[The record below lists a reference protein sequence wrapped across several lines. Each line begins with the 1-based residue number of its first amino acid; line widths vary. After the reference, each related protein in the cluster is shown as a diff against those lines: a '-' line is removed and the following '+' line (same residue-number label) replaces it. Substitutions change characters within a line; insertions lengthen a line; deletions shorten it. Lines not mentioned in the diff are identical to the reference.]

1 MSSKRTKIIVASA
14 IAAVAIISVVL
25 IIVLGKQKSTVD
37 PTDPAN
43 PSSSSDVANATEATN
58 PEGPGGEE
66 GAYVVSFALP
76 ESATEPDRNSTSLPE
91 QVKVAE
97 GTKIGDLMPASR
109 DRAMFLSWTYD
120 AEGKQRANSEDVIT
134 KDLTLYPAFAA
145 TNDMMG
151 VKANTYVAKQDVPS
165 DFSIE
170 LVSYGLTKEEVMKR
184 LSLVNSS
191 MAGRVVEYNLR
202 SLREEEEL
210 KWLQELGLNEE
221 TAKAVWALAEKSESD
236 SQKTSA
242 EADENGEAKSL
253 KELLTELSK
262 DKSKSYIDL
271 PEDAIN
277 IILNH
282 YGLETYIDKD
292 SQQFLELDDATYEL
306 LRTMDIDFTTT
317 TEEELLE
324 RYGLSADD
332 SLERVWREEFKLSV
346 DQVLLLEDLLYGK
359 KEIRGDHWILT
370 SAEGAWET
378 GTLYSVGIND
388 TSKLRFV
395 FDGQATA
402 AEVIEYN
409 FTTPVKEVN
418 NITIDSRVIHVPATD
433 VEGVEF
439 RGVLNVETDENGNVK
454 ANENTGKGVMTY
466 KGAEKLGVGNVVAV
480 HKGNYD
486 PKTGLKFG
494 EGDVAYV
501 KILEVKDD
509 KTFAYEYAG
518 LENILATENV
528 IPIRDSGS
536 KNGTVTVESAQLDF
550 AKEVYREYGLDATT
564 IIKVGD
570 LIEFYTGSFG
580 GADYK
585 VTGYGKITGIAEDEL
600 AANDAKHH
608 TTFTYE
614 TVSEDKLSGTEVM
627 LETKLPEVDMVM
639 NELDSKRIEEQM
651 KHQIEESGIVD
662 ETTELFMSLLTG
674 NELDFAS
681 LEHGDELKNMI
692 IRTNGQDM
700 TLEDIRLLADD
711 ASVVTVSDIAFNCTL
726 DYKLSHFKDKKGL
739 RAEAAVTLTISV
751 KIGDAGS
758 LEIQPAIV
766 LEQEVLLTPS
776 VRVKRNV
783 YRGRTSSLYIEAGLD
798 AGTYTGFGVVVTA
811 KTKNAPNPK
820 AGEDWN
826 EMVGNFLDNGDM
838 SSLEAR
844 TKAAQVLIKGGDI
857 LKKAADKEKNKEN
870 GHGWTIPMTGDDD
883 NNGDGSKKPQSQ
895 EFTSPGIGGDL
906 PTKYSS
912 MLSNDAKYIK
922 LVDVDLGSFDIPID
936 PAGIIHV
943 GMKINFN
950 VSMKINAMIG
960 AGVSYE
966 NAKHYSYAFLAKI
979 WGGGPEL
986 NGNQVGSDPLGSD
999 VKELANEFRADF
1011 YAFGMIGLRAGVS
1024 LDLRVGIFSTDLDSV
1039 GVVASAGAYAELYG
1053 FLYVSY
1059 VKTGSEPA
1067 KSSACGSLY
1076 FEMGFYTDISVKV
1089 QVAFGAAS
1097 KSWSL
1102 YNSKTPLLKL
1112 GCEHFPLDYV
1122 ISQNDSKLSVEIPDG
1137 QNTVKIDD
1145 SIFKMK
1151 LMALNSGKVSEKNMD
1166 SKMVCTEGAQNY
1178 TATILT
1184 GADGQNTNGL
1194 VLATERSWTQNHEEN
1209 FTVECFDLTGKNGE
1223 VVSGA
1228 SSFQYLPG
1236 TNEIYVCPLDS
1247 TKNELYGKVVFTYK
1261 NHAFGFNTDK
1271 MQRTVYVHWKGT
1283 KRTAR
1288 VEYYVQKNYNNGED
1302 IRDWE
1307 MVGTG
1312 NVSGYDGV
1320 RCYVDI
1326 TPEFCEQTFPGYRLI
1341 HLGFPDEAE
1350 LSRLYD
1356 EAAKEN
1362 DAKYLTYHAKSGI
1375 ALENPTEANKKAA
1388 DEAFKAWDLVH
1399 TKLLY
1404 YSSLYWDYYKSNETA
1419 IAQQSGKTYFT
1430 LRGNET
1436 VIQVHF
1442 LKIDVPS
1449 LWIALDPATDQVIR
1463 CDGEVDK
1470 YFNVATR
1477 WGNFSTSRFT
1487 YMLKNQ
1493 NMVDY
1498 IPDAIKNYRT
1508 DDYTLE
1514 WYYVNSTD
1522 PIYYKHSHNENLC
1535 RLAYDTV
1542 SKLRNGDLS
1551 GLTPV
1556 KADTKIDSDVLVIGV
1571 LTGKECTLHWMDG
1584 ENEIDTTT
1592 QHIAERIAPTKK
1604 TLEKDG
1610 CTFVGWVMDDGSE
1623 VTGDTRVPG
1632 EIYIHATYE
1641 GQERKVIWI
1650 TDAGK
1655 RAESTIRVG
1664 ESIYQN
1670 VPEGLA
1676 EEGYTLAWRTSKDD
1690 LKTELGIN
1698 ALMENKDGLTL
1709 YGRKTLGFSTMSW
1722 YYGGK
1727 EHAVYCEIG
1736 TKPVRPELPAKEGLD
1751 LVWKL
1756 EDGTVMQEDFIM
1768 PRSNVR
1774 ADEWWHEHKWAADAG
1789 RSEPTCSTP
1798 GRQGKVCTVCG
1809 LIDNGTEI
1817 PIDPNAH
1824 KWVEFVDSESTCA
1837 THGIV
1842 KRRCDYCGKVDET
1855 FERKLDL
1862 DPDNHTGNTELRG
1875 VVEPNC
1881 VGGYSGDVH
1890 CKDCGAL
1897 LETGHDLKPSGKH
1910 GTTHLEGV
1918 KASSCTEYG
1927 YSGDEICDVCG
1938 RRVKYGSTIA
1948 RLPHVGVL
1956 DPSREVKATCTTHG
1970 KVVWQCENCDYS
1982 WEVDLGTIED
1992 RHTWDEGKVISTRSC
2007 ETDGVVRFTC
2017 KECGKTYEN
2026 VEKKIGSHDFV
2037 FDHHEKTPGCLTDG
2051 LDIYKCSVCG
2061 KTKEEVVKAV
2071 GSHSWS
2077 DKWELTQEG
2086 TCTKPGIRTYTCTVC
2101 GEKKEVETEKDPNNH
2116 LHYSDFEVVTKPGCE
2131 TRGRQRRQCTDC
2143 KQYFYEDLA
2152 PIGHDYGEP
2161 TYTWAADNSS
2171 VTATRTCKNDK
2182 SHVET
2187 ETVKTT
2193 SAVTKPA
2200 TLDAM
2205 GDTTYTATFTNA
2217 AFTAQSKTITNIE
2230 KLNPNWSEPTY
2241 TWSADNSKVTAKRT
2255 SRTDPSVFEEETAN
2269 ATANVKSAVTCTT
2282 AGETEYTATFKN
2294 TAFAKQ
2300 TKTVTAAALGHDW
2313 KLKSSTPAEPV
2324 IDSNNVCTDWKTGNK
2339 HYECDRCHESKDE
2352 VIKVPLAVVNAV
2364 GEEEADTI
2372 GATLLV
2378 VDVETVLKH
2387 YGSDNGE
2394 PLGLKEY
2401 FSGDLSTFG
2410 QVAESWSL
2418 IYPYT
2423 ETCQDWYRWWDNEGW
2438 TEAQDD
2444 LYGALWQ
2451 YQTEGTYKFKD
2462 TKLANSKV
2470 ADYTGNSVDVVFT
2483 FIPKY
2488 TDTFETTE
2496 LTVRFVFKK

>member
-1 MSSKRTKIIVASA
+1 
-14 IAAVAIISVVL
+14 
-25 IIVLGKQKSTVD
+25 
-37 PTDPAN
+37 
-43 PSSSSDVANATEATN
+43 
-58 PEGPGGEE
+58 
-66 GAYVVSFALP
+66 
-76 ESATEPDRNSTSLPE
+76 
-91 QVKVAE
+91 
-97 GTKIGDLMPASR
+97 
-109 DRAMFLSWTYD
+109 
-120 AEGKQRANSEDVIT
+120 
-134 KDLTLYPAFAA
+134 
-145 TNDMMG
+145 
-151 VKANTYVAKQDVPS
+151 
-165 DFSIE
+165 
-170 LVSYGLTKEEVMKR
+170 
-184 LSLVNSS
+184 
-191 MAGRVVEYNLR
+191 
-202 SLREEEEL
+202 
-210 KWLQELGLNEE
+210 
-221 TAKAVWALAEKSESD
+221 
-236 SQKTSA
+236 
-242 EADENGEAKSL
+242 
-253 KELLTELSK
+253 
-262 DKSKSYIDL
+262 
-271 PEDAIN
+271 
-277 IILNH
+277 
-282 YGLETYIDKD
+282 
-292 SQQFLELDDATYEL
+292 
-306 LRTMDIDFTTT
+306 
-317 TEEELLE
+317 
-324 RYGLSADD
+324 
-332 SLERVWREEFKLSV
+332 
-346 DQVLLLEDLLYGK
+346 
-359 KEIRGDHWILT
+359 
-370 SAEGAWET
+370 
-378 GTLYSVGIND
+378 
-388 TSKLRFV
+388 
-395 FDGQATA
+395 
-402 AEVIEYN
+402 
-409 FTTPVKEVN
+409 
-418 NITIDSRVIHVPATD
+418 
-433 VEGVEF
+433 
-439 RGVLNVETDENGNVK
+439 
-454 ANENTGKGVMTY
+454 
-466 KGAEKLGVGNVVAV
+466 
-480 HKGNYD
+480 
-486 PKTGLKFG
+486 
-494 EGDVAYV
+494 
-501 KILEVKDD
+501 
-509 KTFAYEYAG
+509 
-518 LENILATENV
+518 
-528 IPIRDSGS
+528 
-536 KNGTVTVESAQLDF
+536 
-550 AKEVYREYGLDATT
+550 
-564 IIKVGD
+564 
-570 LIEFYTGSFG
+570 
-580 GADYK
+580 
-585 VTGYGKITGIAEDEL
+585 
-600 AANDAKHH
+600 
-608 TTFTYE
+608 
-614 TVSEDKLSGTEVM
+614 
-627 LETKLPEVDMVM
+627 
-639 NELDSKRIEEQM
+639 
-651 KHQIEESGIVD
+651 
-662 ETTELFMSLLTG
+662 
-674 NELDFAS
+674 
-681 LEHGDELKNMI
+681 
-692 IRTNGQDM
+692 
-700 TLEDIRLLADD
+700 
-711 ASVVTVSDIAFNCTL
+711 
-726 DYKLSHFKDKKGL
+726 
-739 RAEAAVTLTISV
+739 
-751 KIGDAGS
+751 
-758 LEIQPAIV
+758 
-766 LEQEVLLTPS
+766 
-776 VRVKRNV
+776 
-783 YRGRTSSLYIEAGLD
+783 
-798 AGTYTGFGVVVTA
+798 
-811 KTKNAPNPK
+811 
-820 AGEDWN
+820 
-826 EMVGNFLDNGDM
+826 
-838 SSLEAR
+838 
-844 TKAAQVLIKGGDI
+844 
-857 LKKAADKEKNKEN
+857 
-870 GHGWTIPMTGDDD
+870 
-883 NNGDGSKKPQSQ
+883 GSKKPQSQ
-895 EFTSPGIGGDL
+895 EFTSPGVGGDL
-906 PTKYSS
+906 PTKYSR

-922 LVDVDLGSFDIPID
+922 LVDVDMGSFDIPID

-960 AGVSYE
+960 AGVRYE

-1059 VKTGSEPA
+1059 VKKGNEPA
-1067 KSSACGSLY
+1067 LFDASGSLY
-1076 FEMGFYTDISVKV
+1076 FEMGIYTDISVKV

-1122 ISQNDSKLSVEIPDG
+1122 ISRNDPKLSYEIPDG
-1137 QNTVKIDD
+1137 ESVVKIDD
-1145 SIFKMK
+1145 SIFTMK

-1166 SKMVCTEGAQNY
+1166 SKKVCTEGARSY
-1178 TATILT
+1178 TATIIT
-1184 GADGQNTNGL
+1184 GNDGDKTNGL
-1194 VLATERSWTQNHEEN
+1194 ILAKERSWQQNHEEN
-1209 FTVECFDLTGKNGE
+1209 FTVECFDLTGKNGD
-1223 VVSGA
+1223 VVTGA

-1236 TNEIYVCPLDS
+1236 SNEIVVCPLDS

-1261 NHAFGFNTDK
+1261 NHAFGFKTDP

-1283 KRTAR
+1283 KRTAH

-1307 MVGTG
+1307 LMGTG
-1312 NVSGYDGV
+1312 SVSGFEGTK
-1320 RCYVDI
+1320 CYVDI
-1326 TPEFCEQTFPGYRLI
+1326 TPEFCEQLFPGYRLI

-1350 LSRLYD
+1350 LSRLYTEAANEYAAADLKFSARSNENRVNPSPENKKKED
-1356 EAAKEN
+1356 EAAK
-1362 DAKYLTYHAKSGI
+1362 
-1375 ALENPTEANKKAA
+1375 
-1388 DEAFKAWDLVH
+1388 AFKLAN
-1399 TKLLY
+1399 TKLTY
-1404 YSSLYWDYYKSNETA
+1404 YSSLYWDYYKNNEKA
-1419 IAQQSGKTYFT
+1419 IAEQNGKTYFT
-1430 LRGNET
+1430 LRGNDT
-1436 VIQVHF
+1436 VIQIHY

-1449 LWIALDPATDQVIR
+1449 LWIALDPETDQVIR
-1463 CDGEVDK
+1463 CDGTDDR
-1470 YFNVATR
+1470 YFNIATKA
-1477 WGNFSTSRFT
+1477 GNYTTSRFT
-1487 YMLKNQ
+1487 FMLKNQ

-1498 IPDAIKNYRT
+1498 IPEAIQNYRN
-1508 DDYTLE
+1508 DDYTIE
-1514 WYYVNSTD
+1514 WYYVNSTA
-1522 PIYYKHSHNENLC
+1522 PIYYRFTHQENLV

-1542 SKLRNGDLS
+1542 TKLRNGDRS

-1571 LTGKECTLHWMDG
+1571 LTGKEVKLHWMDG
-1584 ENEIDTTT
+1584 DNEIDTTT
-1592 QHIAERIAPTKK
+1592 QHIAEKVELTKK
-1604 TLEKDG
+1604 TPSKDG
-1610 CTFVGWVMDDGSE
+1610 CTFTGWVLEDGSE
-1623 VTGDTRVPG
+1623 LNGDVRVPG

-1670 VPEGLA
+1670 VPEGLV
-1676 EEGYTLAWRTSKDD
+1676 EEGYMLVWRTSKDN
-1690 LKTELGIN
+1690 LKNELDIN
-1698 ALMENKDGLTL
+1698 ALMENKDELTL
-1709 YGRKTLGFSTMSW
+1709 YGRKSLGFSTIIW
-1722 YYGGK
+1722 YYNSK
-1727 EHAVYCEIG
+1727 EHPVRCEIG
-1736 TKPVRPELPAKEGLD
+1736 TKPARPTFDAQDD
-1751 LVWKL
+1751 LNQVWL
-1756 EDGTVMQEDFIM
+1756 FDDGTVMQDDFIM
-1768 PRSNVR
+1768 PSTSVK
-1774 ADEWWHEHKWAADAG
+1774 ATASWHKHKWAEEDGSTA
-1789 RSEPTCSTP
+1789 PTCSSP
-1798 GRQGKVCTVCG
+1798 GRKGEVCTICG
-1809 LIDNGTEI
+1809 LIGNGTEI

-1824 KWVEFVDSESTCA
+1824 DWVEYEVSVSTCS
-1837 THGIV
+1837 THGIMG
-1842 KRRCDYCGKVDET
+1842 RRCKYCAKVDESY
-1855 FERKLDL
+1855 ERKLEL

-1948 RLPHVGVL
+1948 RLPHEAEM
-1956 DPSREVKATCTTHG
+1956 DPSREVKATCTTHS
-1970 KVVWQCENCDYS
+1970 KIVWQCKNCDYS
-1982 WEVDLGTIED
+1982 WEVVGDTRPD
-1992 RHTWDEGKVISTRSC
+1992 AHTWDEGKVISERSC

-2217 AFTAQSKTITNIE
+2217 AFKAQSKTITNIE

-2387 YGSDNGE
+2387 YGDNGE
-2394 PLGLKEY
+2394 PVGLKDY
-2401 FSGDLSTFG
+2401 FSGNLSTFG

-2423 ETCQDWYRWWDNEGW
+2423 ETCKDWYRWWDNEGW

-2451 YQTEGTYKFKD
+2451 YQPEGTYKFKD

>member
-1 MSSKRTKIIVASA
+1 MNSKRTRIIIASA
-14 IAAVAIISVVL
+14 AVVAVAVIG
-25 IIVLGKQKSTVD
+25 IVLFAIFGKQKQVTDPSD
-37 PTDPAN
+37 PTKA
-43 PSSSSDVANATEATN
+43 SDVANATEATK
-58 PEGPGGEE
+58 PDDPKVDDGT
-66 GAYVVSFALP
+66 YVVSFALP
-76 ESATEPDRNSTSLPE
+76 ESATEPDRRNTTLPE

-97 GTKIGDLMPASR
+97 GTKIGDLGTATR
-109 DRAMFLSWTYD
+109 DSAMFLSWTYD
-120 AEGKQRANSEDVIT
+120 SAGTKRANAEDVIT
-134 KDLTLYPAFAA
+134 KDITLYPTFAA
-145 TNDMMG
+145 TEDMTG
-151 VKANTYVAKQDVPS
+151 VKGNTYVSKQNVPV
-165 DFSIE
+165 DHSIE
-170 LVSYGLTKEEVMKR
+170 LISYGLSKEEVLKKIT
-184 LSLVNSS
+184 LVNSS
-191 MAGRVVEYNLR
+191 LAGQSVEYNLR

-210 KWLQELGLNEE
+210 AWLQELGLNEE
-221 TAKAVWALAEKSESD
+221 TAKAVWSCVEKSENSAK
-236 SQKTSA
+236 QEGA
-242 EADENGEAKSL
+242 EAANSDDPMTL
-253 KELLTELSK
+253 KALLQELSK
-262 DKSKSYIDL
+262 DKSRSYIDL
-271 PEDAIN
+271 PEDAVN
-277 IILNH
+277 VILNH
-282 YGLETYIDKD
+282 FGLETYIDKD
-292 SQQFLELDDATYEL
+292 DQHFLELDDASLEL
-306 LRTMDIDFTTT
+306 LRSMNIDFATT
-317 TEEELLE
+317 TEAELLE
-324 RYGLSADD
+324 RYGLSEND
-332 SLERVWREEFKLSV
+332 SLERVWREEFNLTV
-346 DQVLLLEDLLYGK
+346 EQVLLLEDLLYGE
-359 KEIRGDHWILT
+359 KEIRGDHWIL
-370 SAEGAWET
+370 SPASGAWET
-378 GTLYSVGIND
+378 GSLYSVGIND
-388 TSKLRFV
+388 TSKLRF
-395 FDGQATA
+395 FYDGEPTA

-409 FTTPVKEVN
+409 FTIPQKEVN
-418 NITIDSRVIHVPATD
+418 NLSIDSRVIHVPATQ

-439 RGVLNVETDENGNVK
+439 RGILNIETDENGDVQAK
-454 ANENTGKGVMTY
+454 ENTGSGVMTY
-466 KGAEKLGVGNVVAV
+466 KGSEKLGVGNVVAV
-480 HKGNYD
+480 HKGSFD
-486 PKTGLKFG
+486 AKTGLG
-494 EGDVAYV
+494 DGDVAYV
-501 KILEVKDD
+501 KITAVKEDG
-509 KTFAYEYAG
+509 TFAYEYAA
-518 LENILATENV
+518 LENILATDNV
-528 IPIRDSGS
+528 IPVRDNGS
-536 KNGTVTVESAQLDF
+536 DNGTVTVAASELKFD
-550 AKEVYREYGLDATT
+550 KEVYRAYGLDATT
-564 IIKVGD
+564 VIKVGD
-570 LIEFYTGSFG
+570 IIEFYIGTFGS
-580 GADYK
+580 ADYK
-585 VTGYGKITGIAEDEL
+585 ATRYGKITAIAEDEL
-600 AANDAKHH
+600 PGNDPNHH
-608 TTFTYE
+608 MIFTYE
-614 TVSEDKLSGTEVM
+614 TVSEEKLTGSEVM
-627 LETKLPEVDMVM
+627 LETTLPEVDMVM
-639 NELDSKRIEEQM
+639 NQIDSKQIEAQM
-651 KHQIEESGIVD
+651 KQQIEESGIVD

-674 NELDFAS
+674 EELDFAS

-692 IRTNGQDM
+692 IRTNGEDM

-711 ASVVTVSDIAFNCTL
+711 ASVVTVSDIAFNCTF

-751 KIGDAGS
+751 KIGDAGT

-776 VRVKRNV
+776 VKVKRNV

-838 SSLEAR
+838 SSLDAR
-844 TKAAQVLIKGGDI
+844 TKAAQALIKGGDI

-870 GHGWTIPMTGDDD
+870 GHGWTIPMTGDGD
-883 NNGDGSKKPQSQ
+883 NNGDGSKKPSSQ
-895 EFTSPGIGGDL
+895 EFTSPGVGGDL
-906 PTKYSS
+906 PTKYAS

-936 PAGIIHV
+936 PAGIIHA

-950 VSMKINAMIG
+950 VSLKINAMIG
-960 AGVSYE
+960 AGISYE

-986 NGNQVGSDPLGSD
+986 DGSQVGSNPLGSD

-1011 YAFGMIGLRAGVS
+1011 YAFGMIGVRAGVS

-1508 DDYTLE
+1508 DDYTLD

-1592 QHIAERIAPTKK
+1592 QHIAERIVPTKK

-1610 CTFVGWVMDDGSE
+1610 CTFAGWVMDDGSE

-1632 EIYIHATYE
+1632 EIYLYATYE
-1641 GQERKVIWI
+1641 GEERNVIWI
-1650 TDAGK
+1650 TDDGK
-1655 RAESTIRVG
+1655 RAESKVRVG

-1676 EEGYTLAWRTSKDD
+1676 REGYMMVWRTSKED
-1690 LKTELGIN
+1690 LKTELGMK
-1698 ALMENKDGLTL
+1698 ALMDNKDHLTL
-1709 YGRKTLGFSTMSW
+1709 YGRESLGFSTIIWHYNS
-1722 YYGGK
+1722 K
-1727 EHAVYCEIG
+1727 EHEVSCEIG
-1736 TKPVRPELPAKEGLD
+1736 TKPTRPELESQDGLD
-1751 LVWKL
+1751 QVWL
-1756 EDGTVMQEDFIM
+1756 FEDGTAMQDDFIM
-1768 PRSNVR
+1768 PRNNVR
-1774 ADEWWHEHKWAADAG
+1774 VSASWHKHEWAQEAG
-1789 RSEPTCSTP
+1789 RTEPTCSSP
-1798 GRQGKVCTVCG
+1798 GRQGEVCTICG
-1809 LIDNGTEI
+1809 LIGNGTEI
-1817 PIDPNAH
+1817 PIDPDAH
-1824 KWVEFVDSESTCA
+1824 NWVEFIASESTCS
-1837 THGIV
+1837 THGV
-1842 KRRCDYCGKVDET
+1842 MRRRCNYCGIVDESY
-1855 FERKLDL
+1855 EKRLDL
-1862 DPDNHTGNTELRG
+1862 DPENHTGNTELRD
-1875 VVEPNC
+1875 VIEPSC
-1881 VGGYSGDVH
+1881 IEGYSGDTY
-1890 CKDCGAL
+1890 CKDCGVL
-1897 LETGHDLKPSGKH
+1897 LEKGEVTKPNYKH
-1910 GTTHLEGV
+1910 GTTHMVGAKEPT
-1918 KASSCTEYG
+1918 CCENG
-1927 YSGDEICDVCG
+1927 YTGDYICDICG
-1938 RRVKYGSTIA
+1938 QQVKYGSLIPA
-1948 RLPHVGVL
+1948 LPHVGELV
-1956 DPSREVKATCTTHG
+1956 PEKEVKATCTTHG
-1970 KVVWQCENCDYS
+1970 KVVWQCKTCDHS
-1982 WEVDLGTIED
+1982 WEVDLGVNTSN
-1992 RHTWDEGKVISTRSC
+1992 HTWDDGKVITKKDC
-2007 ETDGVVRFTC
+2007 VTDGVIRFTC
-2017 KECGKTYEN
+2017 KECGKTDDMIQ
-2026 VEKKIGSHDFV
+2026 KASGQHTFV
-2037 FDHHEKTPGCLTDG
+2037 FDHREEPTCVDDG
-2051 LDIYKCSVCG
+2051 ADIYVCSECG
-2061 KTKEEVVKAV
+2061 ATKKEVIKAI
-2071 GSHSWS
+2071 GEHDWQ
-2077 DKWELTQEG
+2077 KWELTREG
-2086 TCTKPGIRTYTCTVC
+2086 TCTTPGVRTYTCASC
-2101 GEKKEVETEKDPNNH
+2101 GATKEVETEKNPDNH
-2116 LHYSDFEVVTKPGCE
+2116 LHISGSEVVTKPGCE
-2131 TRGRQRRQCTDC
+2131 TRGKERTQCLDC
-2143 KQYFYEDLA
+2143 KQYFYKDLA
-2152 PIGHDYGEP
+2152 PTGHDYGEP
-2161 TYTWAADNSS
+2161 TYTWASDNSS
-2171 VTATRTCKNDK
+2171 VTAKRICKNDA

-2193 SAVTKPA
+2193 SAVTKNP
-2200 TLDAM
+2200 TLNEM
-2205 GDTTYTATFTNA
+2205 GQTTYTATFTNA
-2217 AFTAQSKTITNIE
+2217 AFAAQSKTLTNIE
-2230 KLNPNWSEPTY
+2230 KLNPNWNEPTY
-2241 TWSADNSKVTAKRT
+2241 TWSAENLTVTAKRT
-2255 SRTDPSVFEEETAN
+2255 SRTDPSVVEEETAK
-2269 ATANVKSAVTCTT
+2269 TSVSVTSVADCTT
-2282 AGETEYTATFKN
+2282 DGEAVFTATFTN
-2294 TAFAKQ
+2294 PAFVTQ
-2300 TKTVTAAALGHDW
+2300 TKKVTTPALGHNW
-2313 KLKSSTPAEPV
+2313 TLKSSTAAEPV
-2324 IDSNNVCTDWKTGNK
+2324 LVPESAGSEFMRCTDWKAGND
-2339 HYECDRCHESKDE
+2339 HYECENCHTTKDE
-2352 VIKVPLAVVNAV
+2352 TIKVSLSV
-2364 GEEEADTI
+2364 GNGVGAEEAELI
-2372 GATLLV
+2372 GETTLV
-2378 VDVETVLKH
+2378 VDVHKVLAH
-2387 YGSDNGE
+2387 YEDGVTQYYDLASFFNGNM
-2394 PLGLKEY
+2394 
-2401 FSGDLSTFG
+2401 STFS
-2410 QVAESWSL
+2410 QVVENWVQV
-2418 IYPYT
+2418 YPYT
-2423 ETCQDWYRWWDNEGW
+2423 AATQGWGHWWEENQ
-2438 TEAQDD
+2438 TEEQE
-2444 LYGALWQ
+2444 LLRGALMQ
-2451 YQTEGTYKFKD
+2451 YPLEGTIKFKD

-2470 ADYTGNSVDVVFT
+2470 ADYTGNSVDIVFT
-2483 FIPKY
+2483 YTPKF
-2488 TDTFETTE
+2488 TDTFETTVM
-2496 LTVRFVFKK
+2496 TVRFVFNK

>member
-1 MSSKRTKIIVASA
+1 MKSMRTRIIIASA
-14 IAAVAIISVVL
+14 VTVAAVIGIILFV
-25 IIVLGKQKSTVD
+25 VLGKQKPVSD
-37 PTDPAN
+37 PSDPSKA
-43 PSSSSDVANATEATN
+43 SDVAHATEATEATKPDG
-58 PEGPGGEE
+58 PEDDN
-66 GAYVVSFALP
+66 GAYLVRFELP
-76 ESATEPDRNSTSLPE
+76 ESATEADQKNTFLPE
-91 QVKVAE
+91 QVKVPE
-97 GTKIGDLMPASR
+97 GTKIGDLALASR

-120 AEGKQRANSEDVIT
+120 AAGTKRANSDDVIT
-134 KDLTLYPAFAA
+134 KDITLYPAFAA
-145 TNDMMG
+145 NEGMAG
-151 VKANTYVAKQDVPS
+151 VKGDTFVAKQNVPQ
-165 DFSIE
+165 DFAIE
-170 LVSYGLTKEEVMKR
+170 LVSYGLSREDVLKKVTTI
-184 LSLVNSS
+184 NSS
-191 MAGRVVEYNLR
+191 LAGAPVDYELR

-210 KWLQELGLNEE
+210 KWLLDLGLNIE
-221 TAKAVWALAEKSESD
+221 TAKAVWSCVEKSES
-236 SQKTSA
+236 SA
-242 EADENGEAKSL
+242 QDAEQPSLKDLL
-253 KELLTELSK
+253 KELSA
-262 DKSKSYIDL
+262 DKSKTYIDL
-271 PEDAIN
+271 PEDAVV

-282 YGLETYIDKD
+282 FGLETYMDRD
-292 SQQFLELDDATYEL
+292 TQQFLELDESAYEL
-306 LRTMDIDFTTT
+306 LRSMNIDFATT
-317 TEEELLE
+317 TEAELLE

-332 SLERVWREEFKLSV
+332 SLERVWREEFNLNV

-370 SAEGAWET
+370 PASGAWET

-395 FDGQATA
+395 YDGEVTA
-402 AEVIEYN
+402 AEVFEYN
-409 FTTPVKEVN
+409 FTIPHKEVN
-418 NITIDSRVIHVPATD
+418 NVTIDERVIHVQATE

-466 KGAEKLGVGNVVAV
+466 KGSEKLGVGSVVAV
-480 HKGNYD
+480 HKGSYD
-486 PKTGLKFG
+486 AKTGLTFG

-518 LENILATENV
+518 LENILAMENV
-528 IPIRDSGS
+528 IPIRDNGS
-536 KNGTVTVESAQLDF
+536 QNGTVTVENSQLNF
-550 AKEVYREYGLDATT
+550 EKEVYREYGLDATT

-570 LIEFYTGSFG
+570 LIEFYTGTFG
-580 GADYK
+580 AADYK
-585 VTGYGKITGIAEDEL
+585 VTGYGKITSIAEDEL
-600 AANDAKHH
+600 SEKDANHH

-614 TVSEDKLSGTEVM
+614 AVSEDKLNGTEVM
-627 LETKLPEVDMVM
+627 LETKLPEVEMVM
-639 NELDSKRIEEQM
+639 NDIDSKRIEEQM
-651 KHQIEESGIVD
+651 KQQIEESGIVD

-674 NELDFAS
+674 DELDFAS

-700 TLEDIRLLADD
+700 TLEDLRLLADD
-711 ASVVTVSDIAFNCTL
+711 ASVVTVSDIGFSCTF

-751 KIGDAGS
+751 KIGDAGT
-758 LEIQPAIV
+758 LEIQPAII

-776 VRVKRNV
+776 VHVKRNV

-811 KTKNAPNPK
+811 KTKNPPNPK
-820 AGEDWN
+820 AGQDWN

-838 SSLEAR
+838 SSLDAR
-844 TKAAQVLIKGGDI
+844 TKAAKLLIKGGDI
-857 LKKAADKEKNKEN
+857 LKKASDKEKNKGN
-870 GHGWTIPMTGDDD
+870 GHGWNTTLNGD
-883 NNGDGSKKPQSQ
+883 NNSNNNDNGSKKPQSQ

-906 PTKYSS
+906 PTKYAN

-922 LVDVDLGSFDIPID
+922 LVDVDMGSFDIPID

-986 NGNQVGSDPLGSD
+986 NGNQVGSNPLGSD

-1067 KSSACGSLY
+1067 KFDACGSLY
-1076 FEMGFYTDISVKV
+1076 FEMGIYTDISVKV

-1122 ISQNDSKLSVEIPDG
+1122 TPVNDPKLSVEIPNG

-1166 SKMVCTEGAQNY
+1166 SKKVITDGAKSY
-1178 TATILT
+1178 TATIIT
-1184 GADGQNTNGL
+1184 GNDGDQTNGL
-1194 VLATERSWTQNHEEN
+1194 ILATERSWSQNHEEN
-1209 FTVECFDLTGKNGE
+1209 FTVECFDLTEKNGKT
-1223 VVSGA
+1223 VPGA

-1236 TNEIYVCPLDS
+1236 TNEIYVCPLDA

-1261 NHAFGFNTDK
+1261 NHAFGFNTDP

-1283 KRTAR
+1283 KKTAR
-1288 VEYYVQKNYNNGED
+1288 LEYYVQKNYNDGND

-1312 NVSGYDGV
+1312 SVSGYEGV

-1326 TPEFCEQTFPGYRLI
+1326 TPAFCEQTFPGYRLI
-1341 HLGFPDEAE
+1341 HLGFPDEKELEDLYTKAAE
-1350 LSRLYD
+1350 EEHSTYLTYNARSNDYLVD
-1356 EAAKEN
+1356 KTDANDKAAKE
-1362 DAKYLTYHAKSGI
+1362 
-1375 ALENPTEANKKAA
+1375 
-1388 DEAFKAWDLVH
+1388 AFKVWDLAY
-1399 TKLLY
+1399 TKARY
-1404 YSSLYWDYYKSNETA
+1404 YSSLYWDYYRNNEEA
-1419 IAQQSGKTYFT
+1419 IAKQNGKTYFT
-1430 LRGNET
+1430 LRGNDT

-1449 LWIALDPATDQVIR
+1449 LWIALDPQTDQVIR
-1463 CDGEVDK
+1463 CDGTDDR
-1470 YFNVATR
+1470 YFNIATKA
-1477 WGNFSTSRFT
+1477 GNYTTSRFT
-1487 YMLKNQ
+1487 FMLKNQ

-1498 IPDAIKNYRT
+1498 IPEALQNYRK
-1508 DDYTLE
+1508 DDYTVE

-1522 PIYYKHSHNENLC
+1522 PIYYKHSHNENLS
-1535 RLAYDTV
+1535 RLAYNTIT
-1542 SKLRNGDLS
+1542 KLRDGDLS

-1571 LTGKECTLHWMDG
+1571 LTGKEVKLHWMDG
-1584 ENEIDTTT
+1584 QNEIDTTT
-1592 QHIAERIAPTKK
+1592 QRISEKIEITKK
-1604 TLEKDG
+1604 TPSKDG
-1610 CTFVGWVMDDGSE
+1610 CTFTGWVLEDGSE
-1623 VTGDTRVPG
+1623 LNGDVHVPG

-1655 RAESTIRVG
+1655 RAESTIRVN

-1670 VPEGLA
+1670 VPAGLA

-1862 DPDNHTGNTELRG
+1862 DPDNHTRNTELRG

-1918 KASSCTEYG
+1918 KASTCTEYG

-1992 RHTWDEGKVISTRSC
+1992 RHTWDEGKVISKKDC
-2007 ETDGVVRFTC
+2007 VTDGVIRFTC
-2017 KECGKTYEN
+2017 KECGKTEDK
-2026 VEKKIGSHDFV
+2026 VEKAIGAHDFV
-2037 FDHHEKTPGCLTDG
+2037 FDHHEKKPGCETDG

-2061 KTKEEVVKAV
+2061 QTKEEVVKAA
-2071 GSHSWS
+2071 GSHDWH
-2077 DKWELTQEG
+2077 KWELTQEG
-2086 TCTKPGIRTYTCTVC
+2086 TCTKPGVRTYTCSVC
-2101 GEKKEVETEKDPNNH
+2101 GETKEVETEKNPNNH

-2131 TRGRQRRQCTDC
+2131 TRGRQRRQCLDC

-2152 PIGHDYGEP
+2152 PTGHDYGEP
-2161 TYTWAADNSS
+2161 TYTWSADNNS

-2193 SAVTKPA
+2193 SAVTKNP
-2200 TLDAM
+2200 TLNEM
-2205 GDTTYTATFTNA
+2205 GQTTYTATFTNA
-2217 AFTAQSKTITNIE
+2217 AFTAQTKTLTNIE
-2230 KLNPNWSEPTY
+2230 KLNPNWTEPTY
-2241 TWSADNSKVTAKRT
+2241 TWSADNSKVTATRT
-2255 SRTDPSVFEEETAN
+2255 SRTDTSVSETETVNSVAS
-2269 ATANVKSAVTCTT
+2269 ATAQVTCTT
-2282 AGETEYTATFKN
+2282 DGETTFTATFTN
-2294 TAFAKQ
+2294 PAFTKQ
-2300 TKTVTAAALGHDW
+2300 TKKVTTPALGHDW
-2313 KLKSSTPAEPV
+2313 KLKSTVSAEPV
-2324 IDSNNVCTDWKTGNK
+2324 INGEDVCTDWKVGNN
-2339 HYECDRCHESKDE
+2339 HYECSRCHETKDE
-2352 VIKVPLAVVNAV
+2352 VIKVSLAVGNAA
-2364 GEEEADTI
+2364 GEEEADMI
-2372 GATLLV
+2372 GETLLV
-2378 VDVETVLKH
+2378 VDIPLVLKH
-2387 YGSDNGE
+2387 YGGSEGYTAAQYFSDN
-2394 PLGLKEY
+2394 
-2401 FSGDLSTFG
+2401 LSTFG
-2410 QVAESWSL
+2410 QVVEHWTQVA
-2418 IYPYT
+2418 PYT
-2423 ETCQDWYRWWDNEGW
+2423 EATRGWYRWWDSNR
-2438 TEAQDD
+2438 TEEQEILQA
-2444 LYGALWQ
+2444 ALMQ
-2451 YQTEGTYKFKD
+2451 YELEGTFKFKD
-2462 TKLANSKV
+2462 SKLANTKV
-2470 ADYTGNSVDVVFT
+2470 ADYKGDSVDVVFT
-2483 FIPKY
+2483 FIPKF

-2496 LTVRFVFKK
+2496 MTVRFVFKK